1 MNLSSVVVIPRPE
14 RVHLVCEALEQLPGV
29 EVALVSPEGKIIITI
44 ETQTDAET
52 VHSYEIVS
60 KLEDVMSAAM
70 VFHQQEDEPESEIT
84 VTA

>member
-52 VHSYEIVS
+52 VRCYEVVS
-60 KLEDVMSAAM
+60 QLDDVMSAAM
-70 VFHQQEDEPESEIT
+70 VYHQQEDEPETEIT